1 MSKFLHI
8 NKKSGF
14 TLAELCV
21 VMAIA
26 AIVGTMVVTF
36 MIYASG
42 QQAKIAK
49 EAKCISEITKVQKNV
64 NAWIKKYDSENYTIT
79 SPGNNKLIA
88 KTSTGTQAGVISFNN
103 KKITVD
109 NRAATEEFENISSIA
124 FFVLDGKNALKVTI
138 RYEKNETQDL
148 FFSMFSKITRN
159 RRVENRS

>member
-1 MSKFLHI
+1 MNRFLHI

-14 TLAELCV
+14 TLVELCI
-21 VMAIA
+21 VMAIS
-26 AIVGTMVVTF
+26 AIVGTMLVTF

-49 EAKCISEITKVQKNV
+49 ESRCISEITKVQKTV

-88 KTSTGTQAGVISFNN
+88 KTTTGTQAGVISFNN

-109 NRAATEEFENISSIA
+109 NHAVTEELENISSIA

-138 RYEKNETQDL
+138 RYAKNEKQDL
-148 FFSMFSKITRN
+148 IFSMFSKTTRN